1 MGFTEDILYSTVQH
15 TAENL
20 MTLTL
25 FEGKNYVIVNFYH
38 SCYLFDCILL
48 YTKKIILLKI
58 VQ

>member
-38 SCYLFDCILL
+38 SCYLFDCIL
-48 YTKKIILLKI
+48 YYCTRKK
-58 VQ
+58 